1 MTKKVQNTKE
11 IWDSLFSRL
20 KAKPEDKLEIF
31 EEAIVRS
38 MTSVTESG
46 GNPRVLLELFDWFQ
60 NQNRTDKRDADFAK
74 NRNDYSLVLA
84 ITIIRNA
91 KPKKTWEKAITEV
104 SERLNVDFDILFELK
119 KKFERK
125 KFQKENFW
133 GKHYKNTSGIKI
145 QELLENMN
153 EEDINSWVNELL
165 DQVPSSMG

>member
-60 NQNRTDKRDADFAK
+60 IKIEPIRDADFAK

-153 EEDINSWVNELL
+153 EEDINSWINELL